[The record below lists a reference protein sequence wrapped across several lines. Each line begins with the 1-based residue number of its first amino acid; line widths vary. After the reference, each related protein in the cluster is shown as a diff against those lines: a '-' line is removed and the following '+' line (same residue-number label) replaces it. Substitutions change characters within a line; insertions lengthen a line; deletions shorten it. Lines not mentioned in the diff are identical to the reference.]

1 MAEKFP
7 TILQKYY
14 YTEIDYC
21 KKQEI
26 VDELLKYPSS
36 LILKIDNGKLCSATL
51 GAEEIQE
58 LAVELAGDESMNP
71 L

>member
-1 MAEKFP
+1 MLFYW
-7 TILQKYY
+7 LSL
-14 YTEIDYC
+14 IDYC

-51 GAEEIQE
+51 GAEEIHN
-58 LAVELAGDESMNP
+58 LAVELGGDESTNP
-71 L
+71 